1 MRYYGI
7 VIAAIGIDQATK
19 LWVRFHMHL
28 GETLVIWQDVLH
40 FTYYRN
46 SGAAG
51 STFQG
56 YGRYFI
62 IPAVL
67 FVLYMAYAASRGSSR
82 TVWPRR
88 EPRFSSAARSATRST
103 GRCSDG

>member
-1 MRYYGI
+1 
-7 VIAAIGIDQATK
+7 
-19 LWVRFHMHL
+19 MHL

-51 STFQG
+51 RPS
-56 YGRYFI
+56 RAM
-62 IPAVL
+62 AVILL
-67 FVLYMAYAASRGSSR
+67 FRPCCSFFTWLMPASRGSSR